1 VSRQGRD
8 PPLIGGKQPL
18 RERGAAKSHPSSR
31 NRRTRQSCSAMT
43 AVDRGTSRRLA
54 SQDKSHA
61 RIGYLEPPRDRFT
74 RADRV
79 VPLGG
84 KRPSPI
90 PSPPSSPKPSGRL
103 RTRRRETDDKSL
115 HAGECSHGSFRSKN
129 SGVPTLSES
138 ISSICA
144 FSSAG
149 GSLRSPS
156 RAASSEVKYN
166 AMV

>member
-1 VSRQGRD
+1 
-8 PPLIGGKQPL
+8 
-18 RERGAAKSHPSSR
+18 
-31 NRRTRQSCSAMT
+31 MT
-43 AVDRGTSRRLA
+43 AVDRGPSRRLA
-54 SQDKSHA
+54 SQGKPHA
-61 RIGYLEPPRDRFT
+61 RIGYLEPRGIGSLELTGSCRSVGNGRHRFPPHPQVRS
-74 RADRV
+74 RAAGCTLDAA
-79 VPLGG
+79 
-84 KRPSPI
+84 RP
-90 PSPPSSPKPSGRL
+90 
-103 RTRRRETDDKSL
+103 TDDESL